1 MPPSNGVS
9 DELLAARKLAPEI
22 TRRADEFERERVVA
36 PEIVS
41 AMVEAGLV
49 EMAIPKAYGGS
60 ESHLLD
66 IIDVIE
72 AISYADASTGWCL
85 MNYQTTAFAAA
96 LMEPSG
102 ARMVFDGA
110 ERAVPAGVL
119 APTGR
124 ARRVKDGL
132 VVSGRWAFASGC
144 DNANW
149 MLGNV
154 IVTDEQ
160 AQPISNADGSPQ
172 MLLPF
177 FSRDQIRILD
187 TWHVAGLCAS
197 GSHDV
202 EVSDAFVPEGRWLSL
217 ATPSYIDTPLFRFPI
232 VSTFPPC
239 VAAVGLGIAR
249 AAFDC
254 FTELATAKVPFG
266 GTTPLRERGSAQIDV
281 SQAEALIAGSMS
293 YIRETVNT
301 LWETVKHGN
310 PASDDER
317 RRVRLAGIS
326 AAANAARAV
335 DLLYNAAGATA
346 IAQSCPLQRYFRDVH
361 VVTQHIHVSHAGLQR
376 MGKLL
381 LTGELEGLL

>member
-85 MNYQTTAFAAA
+85 MNYQTTAYAAA

-132 VVSGRWAFASGC
+132 VVSGRWAFASG
-144 DNANW
+144 
-149 MLGNV
+149 
-154 IVTDEQ
+154 
-160 AQPISNADGSPQ
+160 
-172 MLLPF
+172 
-177 FSRDQIRILD
+177 
-187 TWHVAGLCAS
+187 
-197 GSHDV
+197 
-202 EVSDAFVPEGRWLSL
+202 SL
-217 ATPSYIDTPLFRFPI
+217 RNKGCPAMM
-232 VSTFPPC
+232 V
-239 VAAVGLGIAR
+239 
-249 AAFDC
+249 
-254 FTELATAKVPFG
+254 
-266 GTTPLRERGSAQIDV
+266 Q
-281 SQAEALIAGSMS
+281 
-293 YIRETVNT
+293 
-301 LWETVKHGN
+301 GN
-310 PASDDER
+310 PAICWHAWFLPGGGS
-317 RRVRLAGIS
+317 VS
-326 AAANAARAV
+326 
-335 DLLYNAAGATA
+335 LLPCKTRGCAC
-346 IAQSCPLQRYFRDVH
+346 QSMSMTSL
-361 VVTQHIHVSHAGLQR
+361 
-376 MGKLL
+376 
-381 LTGELEGLL
+381 